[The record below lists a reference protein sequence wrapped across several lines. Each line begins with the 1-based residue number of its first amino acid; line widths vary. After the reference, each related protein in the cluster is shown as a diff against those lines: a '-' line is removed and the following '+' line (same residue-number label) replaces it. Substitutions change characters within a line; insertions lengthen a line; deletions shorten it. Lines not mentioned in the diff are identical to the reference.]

1 MTARD
6 LARRLTAEALGTM
19 FLLIAVVGSG
29 IMGQRLAAG
38 NDAIALLANSL
49 ATGGALI
56 ALIGAFGPIS
66 GAHFNPAVTLFE
78 WAQGRIDRNGAL
90 AYIPTQ
96 IASAVAGVVIAH
108 AMFDLPLLQESQHGR
123 DSTGEFVGEI
133 VATLGL
139 LLTIWGVARNRAEAV
154 PYAVAAYITGAYWF
168 TSSTSFAN
176 PAVTIARS
184 LTDTF
189 AGIAPASIAA
199 FVSAQMI
206 GLIIAL
212 AAAWSLTP
220 RNDDERG
227 VRSLDAHEPPPDRGR
242 AGPVSDPRVGLD
254 LLPAGCTRD
263 ADSC

>member
-1 MTARD
+1 MRRD
-6 LARRLTAEALGTM
+6 LARRLIAEALGTM

-29 IMGQRLAAG
+29 IMGVRLAQG

-56 ALIGAFGPIS
+56 ALIATFAPIS

-78 WAQGRIDRNGAL
+78 WAQGRIDRTAAL

-96 IASAVAGVVIAH
+96 IVSAIAGVVIAH
-108 AMFDLPLLQESQHGR
+108 AMFDLPLLQESQHAR
-123 DSTGEFVGEI
+123 DSAGEFVGEI

-139 LLTIWGVARNRAEAV
+139 LLTIWSVARSRAEAV

-199 FVSAQMI
+199 FVAAQVI

-212 AAAWSLTP
+212 VASWSLTAK
-220 RNDDERG
+220 DDRQHG
-227 VRSLDAHEPPPDRGR
+227 QRSVDAHEPPLDRER
-242 AGPVSDPRVGLD
+242 TGPVSDPRLGLD
-254 LLPAGCTRD
+254 LLPAGCTRE
-263 ADSC
+263 ADRC